1 MSARTATAA
10 RWIRRVRTHLTVLWA
25 IAAALVSACGDSTTP
40 TAPGPSPTAPGPS
53 PDPSFGQFNAAAL
66 RLYEA
71 AAVHA
76 NLTASPLVY
85 AVFYGDQTLW
95 TSGPCSNGGSLQTS
109 LDGVLPAKGTVL
121 PPGSHNLAVTF
132 ADCVVDQLVG
142 ISLNGAASAVYTSS
156 TDLNELTALV
166 SVNSMRATGEVG
178 FLSPFNDVTADGS
191 GTWTRERRDEWRSTT
206 TYSPTIGS
214 RLVNNLTNNVAT
226 FGGGSYSTIQH
237 EPPSGSS
244 SQVQHEYNNLAVA
257 INGTDYVLSGNI
269 LSTYGFGG
277 SASDVSHSGE
287 VRITSNG
294 TLVARV
300 YGTGG
305 PDARGLTALRVEV
318 FFPLVLL

>member
-1 MSARTATAA
+1 M
-10 RWIRRVRTHLTVLWA
+10 
-25 IAAALVSACGDSTTP
+25 
-40 TAPGPSPTAPGPS
+40 
-53 PDPSFGQFNAAAL
+53 
-66 RLYEA
+66 
-71 AAVHA
+71 
-76 NLTASPLVY
+76 
-85 AVFYGDQTLW
+85 LW

-142 ISLNGAASAVYTSS
+142 ISLNGAASAVYTSG

-166 SVNSMRATGEVG
+166 SVNSMRATGSIG
-178 FLSPFNDVTADGS
+178 FLSPSNDVTADGS
-191 GTWTRERRDEWRSTT
+191 GTWTRERRDTWRSTT

-214 RLVNNLTNNVAT
+214 RLVNNLTKNVAT

-237 EPPSGSS
+237 EPTPGSS
-244 SQVQHEYNNLAVA
+244 SRVQREFNNLAVA
-257 INGTDYVLSGNI
+257 INGTDYILNGNI
-269 LSTYGFGG
+269 FSTYGFGG
-277 SASDVSHSGE
+277 SGSSDSHSGE

-300 YGTGG
+300 YGQGG
-305 PDARGLTALRVEV
+305 PDPRGLTATALRVEV